1 MEAGVVRVSVI
12 LITRFWS
19 SFDGALRESLS
30 PMTAPTCAGMRR
42 YAKRESDSLLTDSGL
57 LRGSGT
63 AVSLVR
69 QWVSARGLGCC
80 IRSVFLALLCYSDS
94 RKKIMVLDI
103 NLAWTMLTQTYLVY
117 FNQTS

>member
-42 YAKRESDSLLTDSGL
+42 YAEREGDSLLL
-57 LRGSGT
+57 NRF
-63 AVSLVR
+63 
-69 QWVSARGLGCC
+69 
-80 IRSVFLALLCYSDS
+80 RSVARERSGCIS
-94 RKKIMVLDI
+94 RQAMGFRERT
-103 NLAWTMLTQTYLVY
+103 WGLV
-117 FNQTS
+117 